1 MGERSDALTRRSR
14 AQTTPARATS
24 TFAVYDSGEQTILT
38 GAEDPFAEKCGGGRS
53 GNERER
59 AGWTKTRTGASAQRL
74 RRGLGRRGREEIEP
88 FAEGRGSGKG
98 AVGAGK

>member
-53 GNERER
+53 WER
-59 AGWTKTRTGASAQRL
+59 AGACGSVRDG
-74 RRGLGRRGREEIEP
+74 GRRELERAHNVYG
-88 FAEGRGSGKG
+88 EG
-98 AVGAGK
+98 